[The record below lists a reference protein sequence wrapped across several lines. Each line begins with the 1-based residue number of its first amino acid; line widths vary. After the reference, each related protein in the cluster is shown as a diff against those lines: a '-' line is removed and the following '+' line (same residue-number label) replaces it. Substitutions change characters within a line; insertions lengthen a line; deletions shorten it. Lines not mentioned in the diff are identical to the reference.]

1 MLEPMATALQMSTHT
16 SVEQVGSAVVQSK
29 NKKRRMQLTQL
40 QKELQS
46 HRARFLLWHEREL
59 YRAKVRPC
67 STMHCVHCTASA
79 TAVA

>member
-1 MLEPMATALQMSTHT
+1 M
-16 SVEQVGSAVVQSK
+16 VQSK

-59 YRAKVRPC
+59 YQAKVRPN
-67 STMHCVHCTASA
+67 STMHCVHCTGSA